1 MDTLA
6 DQLGESATCR
16 KDEEEPRW
24 SIEPRRPD
32 ASPMW
37 FAGST
42 ARDLT
47 VGFGRA
53 GSRVEWGFSRHVSD
67 DEAIGSLT
75 QLGMA
80 VIGGGLV
87 EWRMGTRSTRWRV
100 ALPDG
105 STEHG
110 FSELAWADDALDAG
124 TRGALPAVL
133 HPDLGDVITLAQR
146 EVTHVLTATECSRFP
161 GARA

>member
-1 MDTLA
+1 MDTQA
-6 DQLGESATCR
+6 DQLGESTCR

-75 QLGMA
+75 QLCMA

-87 EWRMGTRSTRWRV
+87 EWRKGTRSTRWRV

-110 FSELAWADDALDAG
+110 SVNWFGPTMPWTPVQGE
-124 TRGALPAVL
+124 RFQPYLP
-133 HPDLGDVITLAQR
+133 GSTSGR
-146 EVTHVLTATECSRFP
+146 S
-161 GARA
+161 G